1 MEVIERRKRLR
12 EKIIEDASVWARKLS
27 LRVTAVLI
35 GSYAR
40 GDFNLWSDVDVL
52 LISDDFRG
60 GPVERLNSLEI
71 PPGFQ
76 VIPLTSKEFRRL
88 LKRKDILALEAVE
101 SGIVLRDDLGI
112 MS

>member
-1 MEVIERRKRLR
+1 MEVIERRKRIR
-12 EKIIEDASVWARKLS
+12 ANIIKKTSNWAKKIPFRATV
-27 LRVTAVLI
+27 VLI

-52 LISDDFRG
+52 LISEDFKE

-76 VIPLTSKEFRRL
+76 VIPLTPAEFHRL
-88 LKRKDILALEAVE
+88 LKRKDILALEAVR
-101 SGIVLRDDLGI
+101 SGVVVRDDLGI
-112 MS
+112 IP